1 MTLLQLYPLLQ
12 RPKNAQ
18 LVGDEWQLL
27 GFAVPEM
34 LGLALDGPGAPWD
47 CLGVSSFAS
56 DL

>member
-1 MTLLQLYPLLQ
+1 MTLLQLYPLLR